1 MMQEFSRR
9 DHTIT
14 FVDTSPSELIH
25 TLADKILV
33 FSHINFDN
41 IEFDE
46 INLRQ
51 FKDTRTTERKLK
63 AQDYVID
70 RFETNK
76 ITGYGIIRWNTQR
89 LALSN
94 ATNLLI
100 SSGLLKSNNLKPSD
114 RIDIAGENVSIG
126 HLLSLSW
133 YALLLSICSREVS
146 IWTTVEKKIKAII
159 LMDLLPGDSIDSSRN
174 LNIVRYIIKN
184 SILDGMFSDAIKA
197 KKLKHIAF
205 GYGSKE
211 GSTKDLKKSP
221 PSTISDW
228 ITQSFYCKLRC
239 EKIIKDESY
248 DTNIKFSKLADYL
261 IEKKFFLIDKPFR
274 LTE

>member
-70 RFETNK
+70 RFETKK

-100 SSGLLKSNNLKPSD
+100 SSGLLKGNNLKPSD
-114 RIDIAGENVSIG
+114 RIDIAGEKVSIG

-174 LNIVRYIIKN
+174 FNIVRYIIKN
-184 SILDGMFSDAIKA
+184 SI
-197 KKLKHIAF
+197 
-205 GYGSKE
+205 
-211 GSTKDLKKSP
+211 
-221 PSTISDW
+221 
-228 ITQSFYCKLRC
+228 
-239 EKIIKDESY
+239 
-248 DTNIKFSKLADYL
+248 
-261 IEKKFFLIDKPFR
+261 
-274 LTE
+274 